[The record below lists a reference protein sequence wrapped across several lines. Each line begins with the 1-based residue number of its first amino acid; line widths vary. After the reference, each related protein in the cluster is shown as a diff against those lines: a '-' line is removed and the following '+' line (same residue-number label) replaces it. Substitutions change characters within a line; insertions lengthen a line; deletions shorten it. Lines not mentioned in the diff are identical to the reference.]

1 MDAGFVILYHFC
13 SFFRFKNAFDDSAT
27 AERSSAEP
35 EAMRDS
41 IGGDVDRSGGEEEVE
56 EEEEEVE
63 EEEEEKGTSGES
75 SELGYSDDELE
86 GEEGIA

>member
-56 EEEEEVE
+56 EEEEE
-63 EEEEEKGTSGES
+63 KGTSGES